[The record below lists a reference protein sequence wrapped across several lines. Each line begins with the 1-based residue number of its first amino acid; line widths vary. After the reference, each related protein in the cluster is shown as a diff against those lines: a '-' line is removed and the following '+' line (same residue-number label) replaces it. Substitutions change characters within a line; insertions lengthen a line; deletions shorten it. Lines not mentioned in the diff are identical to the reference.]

1 VEEEAGTAVA
11 VVEMEEE
18 DITLTLSVKFASK
31 LVIQPL
37 IVGIGA
43 ICSINL
49 L

>member
-1 VEEEAGTAVA
+1 VEEEAGMAVV

-18 DITLTLSVKFASK
+18 DVTPTLNVKFASK

-37 IVGIGA
+37 NVGIGA